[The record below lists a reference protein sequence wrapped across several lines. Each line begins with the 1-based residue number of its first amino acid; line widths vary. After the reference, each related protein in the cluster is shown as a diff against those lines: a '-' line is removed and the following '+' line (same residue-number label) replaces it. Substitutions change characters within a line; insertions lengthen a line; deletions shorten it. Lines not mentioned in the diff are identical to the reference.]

1 MQKCQNFRTKKIK
14 KCACCHFL
22 LYLCNI
28 HLEQTFT
35 ETKMKSIL
43 EGRPALKKEVF
54 KIAEVAGYLW
64 QNGWAERNGG
74 NITVNVT
81 DLVDDEI
88 REMPAISE
96 VKQIGVTLPALKGTY
111 FYCKGTGKRMRDLAR
126 WPMENG
132 SIIRILD
139 DCASYVIIAD
149 EAVMPT
155 SELPSHLTVHARM
168 IENGSP
174 YKATVHTHPIELVAM
189 SHNRKMLGKDV
200 LTNILWSMIPETKA
214 FCPLGLGI
222 VPYTLPGSNE
232 LADATLRELEDYDVV
247 MWEKHGVFA
256 KGLDVMDAFDQI
268 DVLSKAAKIYIAARS
283 MGFVPEGMSKEQ
295 MAEMTRAFNLPR

>member
-1 MQKCQNFRTKKIK
+1 MN
-14 KCACCHFL
+14 
-22 LYLCNI
+22 
-28 HLEQTFT
+28 
-35 ETKMKSIL
+35 SVL
-43 EGRPALKKEVF
+43 EGRPALKKEVE

-74 NITVNVT
+74 NITVNIT

-88 REMPAISE
+88 KALPAISE
-96 VKQIGVTLPALKGTY
+96 VKQIGTALPALKGCY
-111 FYCKGTGKRMRDLAR
+111 FFCKGTGKRMRDLAR

-149 EAVMPT
+149 NAVMPT
-155 SELPSHLTVHARM
+155 SELPSHLSVHARL
-168 IENGSP
+168 IEKGSN
-174 YKATVHTHPIELVAM
+174 YKATVHTHPIELIAM
-189 SHNRKMLGKDV
+189 SHNKKFMGKDV
-200 LTNILWSMIPETKA
+200 LSNLLWSMIPETKA

-222 VPYTLPGSNE
+222 VPYQLPGSLK
-232 LADATLRELEDYDVV
+232 LAEETLKELEDYDVV

-268 DVLSKAAKIYIAARS
+268 DVLSKSAKIYIDS
-283 MGFVPEGMSKEQ
+283 KCMGFEPDAHQRPS
-295 MAEMTRAFNLPR
+295 PY

>member
-1 MQKCQNFRTKKIK
+1 
-14 KCACCHFL
+14 
-22 LYLCNI
+22 
-28 HLEQTFT
+28 
-35 ETKMKSIL
+35 MKSIL
-43 EGRPALKKEVF
+43 EGRPALKAEVE

-88 REMPAISE
+88 RQLPAISK
-96 VKQIGVTLPALKGTY
+96 VIQIGVELPALKGCY

-126 WPMENG
+126 WPMDNG

-149 EAVMPT
+149 NPVMPT
-155 SELPSHLTVHARM
+155 SELPSHLTVHASL
-168 IENGSP
+168 IEKGSN
-174 YKATVHTHPIELVAM
+174 YKDTVHTHPIELVAM
-189 SHNRKMLGKDV
+189 SHSKKFLGKDV
-200 LTNILWSMIPETKA
+200 LTKILWSMIPETKA

-222 VPYTLPGSNE
+222 VPYQLPGSKA
-232 LADATLRELEDYDVV
+232 LADATLQELEDYDVV

-268 DVLSKAAKIYIAARS
+268 DVLSKSAKIYIDAKA
-283 MGFVPEGMSKEQ
+283 MGFEPEGMSDEQ
-295 MAEMTRAFNLPR
+295 LAEMTLAFSLPK

>member
-1 MQKCQNFRTKKIK
+1 
-14 KCACCHFL
+14 
-22 LYLCNI
+22 
-28 HLEQTFT
+28 
-35 ETKMKSIL
+35 MKSVL
-43 EGRPALKKEVF
+43 EGREALRAEIE

-88 REMPAISE
+88 RQLPAISE
-96 VKQIGVTLPALKGTY
+96 VIQIGVTLPALKDCY

-126 WPMENG
+126 WPMDNG

-149 EAVMPT
+149 NPVMPT
-155 SELPSHLTVHARM
+155 SELPSHLTVHANL
-168 IENGSP
+168 IEKGSN

-189 SHNRKMLGKDV
+189 SHSKKFLGKDV
-200 LTNILWSMIPETKA
+200 LTKILWSMIPETKA

-222 VPYTLPGSNE
+222 VPYELPGSKE
-232 LADATLRELEDYDVV
+232 LADATLKELEDYDVV

-268 DVLSKAAKIYIAARS
+268 DVLSKSAKIYIDSKA
-283 MGFVPEGMSKEQ
+283 MGFEPEGMSDEQ
-295 MAEMTRAFNLPR
+295 LAEMTLAFNLPK

>member
-1 MQKCQNFRTKKIK
+1 
-14 KCACCHFL
+14 
-22 LYLCNI
+22 
-28 HLEQTFT
+28 
-35 ETKMKSIL
+35 MKSVL
-43 EGRPALKKEVF
+43 EGREALRAEIE

-81 DLVDDEI
+81 DLVDDVI
-88 REMPAISE
+88 RQLPAISE
-96 VKQIGVTLPALKGTY
+96 VIQIGVTLPALKGCY

-126 WPMENG
+126 WPMDNG

-149 EAVMPT
+149 NPVMPT
-155 SELPSHLTVHARM
+155 SELPSHLTVHANL
-168 IENGSP
+168 IEKGCN

-189 SHNRKMLGKDV
+189 SHSKKFLGKDV
-200 LTNILWSMIPETKA
+200 LTKILWSMIPETKA

-222 VPYTLPGSNE
+222 VPYELPGSKE
-232 LADATLRELEDYDVV
+232 LADATLKELEDYDVV

-268 DVLSKAAKIYIAARS
+268 DVLSKSAKIYIDSKA
-283 MGFVPEGMSKEQ
+283 MGFEPEGMSDEQ
-295 MAEMTRAFNLPR
+295 LAEMTLAFNLPK

>member
-1 MQKCQNFRTKKIK
+1 
-14 KCACCHFL
+14 
-22 LYLCNI
+22 
-28 HLEQTFT
+28 
-35 ETKMKSIL
+35 MKSVL
-43 EGRPALKKEVF
+43 EGREALRAEIE

-88 REMPAISE
+88 RQMPTISE
-96 VKQIGVTLPALKGTY
+96 VIQIGVTLPALKGCY

-126 WPMENG
+126 WPMDNG

-149 EAVMPT
+149 NPVMPT
-155 SELPSHLTVHARM
+155 SELPSHLTVHANL
-168 IENGSP
+168 IEKGSN

-189 SHNRKMLGKDV
+189 SHSKKFLGKDV
-200 LTNILWSMIPETKA
+200 LTKILWSMIPETKA

-222 VPYTLPGSNE
+222 VPYELPGSKE
-232 LADATLRELEDYDVV
+232 LADATLKELEDYDVV
-247 MWEKHGVFA
+247 MWEKHGVVA
-256 KGLDVMDAFDQI
+256 KGLDGMDAFDQI
-268 DVLSKAAKIYIAARS
+268 DVLSKSAKIYIDSKA
-283 MGFVPEGMSKEQ
+283 MGFEPEGMSDEQ
-295 MAEMTRAFNLPR
+295 LAEMTLAFNLPK

>member
-1 MQKCQNFRTKKIK
+1 M
-14 KCACCHFL
+14 
-22 LYLCNI
+22 
-28 HLEQTFT
+28 
-35 ETKMKSIL
+35 MKSIL
-43 EGRPALKKEVF
+43 EGRPALKQEVY

-81 DLVDDEI
+81 ELVDDDI
-88 REMPAISE
+88 KALPAISE
-96 VKQIGVTLPALKGTY
+96 VIPIGVTLPALKGCY

-126 WPMENG
+126 EPMDNG
-132 SIIRILD
+132 SIIRIMD

-149 EAVMPT
+149 KAVMPT
-155 SELPSHLTVHARM
+155 SELPSHLTVHAHL
-168 IENGSP
+168 IESGSN

-189 SHNRKMLGKDV
+189 SHNRAFLGKDV

-222 VPYTLPGSNE
+222 VPYELPGSKA
-232 LADATLRELEDYDVV
+232 LADATLKELEDYDVV

-268 DVLSKAAKIYIAARS
+268 DVLSKSAKIYIDAKC
-283 MGFVPEGMSKEQ
+283 MGFEPEGMSNEQ
-295 MAEMTRAFNLPR
+295 LKEMTVAFHLPK